1 MTTPAPPV
9 EAVEVQVLDA
19 LADLIE
25 TLYPDRLIFAVA
37 AGGLD
42 PTPDAGAALNLTLV
56 GDDARQ
62 SLRRYA
68 LQVRTRGGA
77 DQRDVTRYAEAIA
90 DLLHGRRD
98 TPAGQSVIAH
108 IWRIS
113 SVGLGRDTSRRWERS
128 DNYVLDVSTVATQW
142 IDA

>member
-1 MTTPAPPV
+1 MTTPAAPV
-9 EAVEVQVLDA
+9 VEVEIMDA
-19 LADLIE
+19 IADLVE
-25 TLYPDRLIFAVA
+25 TIYPDPATFAVI
-37 AGGLD
+37 AGGLK

-77 DQRDVTRYAEAIA
+77 DQRDVTGYGEAIA

-98 TPAGQSVIAH
+98 TPAGDAVIAH

-113 SVGLGRDTSRRWERS
+113 SIGLGQDTSKRWERS